1 MRLLLVED
9 DALLAQ
15 GLVHSLQKEGYT
27 VEHAGT
33 ANEANKMLNN
43 GEIELVVLDLGLP
56 DGDGL
61 DLLKVIQKQK
71 NQLAVLI
78 LTARD
83 SVEDKIR
90 GLDLGADD
98 YLAKPF
104 EAKELFAR
112 LRVISRRLGSQSS
125 SILQC
130 QNVQLD
136 LAAHQVCVDA
146 LPISLPRKEF
156 MLLKALM
163 ENAGRVLSKNQLESK
178 LYQWGEELGSN
189 AIEVHIHNLRKK
201 LPKDFIKTL
210 RGIGYVVAK

>member
-27 VEHAGT
+27 VEHAQT
-33 ANEANKMLNN
+33 VDMANSMLSN
-43 GEIELVVLDLGLP
+43 GEVELVVLDLGLP

-61 DLLKVIQKQK
+61 DVLKVIRKQK
-71 NQLAVLI
+71 TQPAVLI

-83 SVEDKIR
+83 SVEDKII

-112 LRVISRRLGSQSS
+112 LRVISRRLGNQSS
-125 SILQC
+125 STLQC
-130 QNVQLD
+130 QNVLLD
-136 LAAHQVCVDA
+136 LAAHQASVDDA
-146 LPISLPRKEF
+146 PLVLPRKEF

-163 ENAGRVLSKNQLESK
+163 ENAGRVLSKSQLENK